1 MSALAQ
7 PIDDLR
13 HVHLGMLDAVLDGGG
28 VPSVAR
34 LAAHE
39 LGGTVV
45 VALPALELT
54 VCAPDARDRRLGAVR
69 RHVEDRSAPTP
80 LELAAEAPVRRGE
93 ERLGAVVLL
102 GARRRASREAE
113 QVLRLAALAV
123 LTAVTLEDGTASE
136 PSSAAAAFFD
146 DLRRDPPPSA
156 ERVVARAH
164 ELGSDLRYGGVA
176 LSAAPE
182 SGTSQR
188 AVAAIMQ
195 DAPRALVHVRDGRVD
210 ALIPESA
217 PPSPGPSATELARRA
232 ARRLRQH
239 GTVGVSAAE
248 AGPGLLPRALREA
261 DVVLALAR
269 SGVAELDALQSGTWR
284 LLTRLAVITPGEV
297 EHVMAT
303 TLGPLLE
310 PGTRS
315 GTALLDTLITYLD
328 TGASMRATAAAG
340 FAHRHTVAYRLERI
354 LELTGHDPRRS
365 EGLEQLNLGLKAR
378 AVCDA
383 LQRTAPASAA

>member
-1 MSALAQ
+1 MSALPQ
-7 PIDDLR
+7 PVDHLR
-13 HVHLGMLDAVLDGGG
+13 HVHLGLLDAVLDGGG
-28 VPSVAR
+28 VTAVAR
-34 LAAHE
+34 LAARE
-39 LGGTVV
+39 LDGTVV
-45 VALPALELT
+45 VALPALDLA
-54 VCAPDARDRRLGAVR
+54 VCAPDAADRRMTAVR

-93 ERLGAVVLL
+93 EPLGAVVLL
-102 GARRRASREAE
+102 GARRRAGREAE

-123 LTAVTLEDGTASE
+123 LTAVTLEDGTATA
-136 PSSAAAAFFD
+136 PRPAAAALFAA
-146 DLRRDPPPSA
+146 LRRDPAPSG
-156 ERVVARAH
+156 ERILAGAH
-164 ELGSDLRYGGVA
+164 ELGCDLRYGGVA

-182 SGTSQR
+182 RGTTQR
-188 AVAAIMQ
+188 AVAAILQ
-195 DAPRALVHVRDGRVD
+195 DAPRALVHVDGGRVG
-210 ALIPESA
+210 ALIPEAA
-217 PPSPGPSATELARRA
+217 PPGSGASATELGRRA

-239 GTVGVSAAE
+239 GAVGLSAAE
-248 AGPGLLPRALREA
+248 PGPGELPRALREA
-261 DVVLALAR
+261 DVVL
-269 SGVAELDALQSGTWR
+269 ELLRTGAGDLEALQSGTWR
-284 LLTRLAVITPGEV
+284 LLTRLAVMAPGEV

-310 PGTRS
+310 PGARS
-315 GTALLDTLITYLD
+315 GTALLDTLTTYLD

-383 LQRTAPASAA
+383 LRRTAR